1 MILLVNYLFY
11 RGIGCWIASSQAPRN
26 DKKAISGLL
35 LKLAMTIGVLLIWFV
50 LGNMRMIYVREHSVL
65 NDFKVSLVQGNIHQE
80 IKWEE
85 TIRDNTFQIYFDLS
99 EQARDV
105 DEPNLIVFPEAALPV
120 HLMIMRDYYRMLI
133 DFVYEIQTPIFTGFP
148 HAVSHIKYKGQNDP
162 LLYFNAANL
171 FCPENNAGE
180 MYFKNILVPF
190 GERTPFLD
198 RFPILWALQ
207 MGQANFE
214 HGEEVVIYE
223 VDGFRFAPL
232 ICFEIAFPLFLRDIV
247 KEHNPDFFVTITNDA
262 WFYRSIGTHQHAIKA
277 AFRTIETRKS
287 IFRAANTGYSFYTTP
302 DGKIHSKTDLF
313 ERTYITGNLW
323 TYDTLTPY
331 LSYGFV
337 IYFIFFV
344 FFALQITTILICW
357 LSGKNK
363 RVNDGEN
370 LL

>member
-1 MILLVNYLFY
+1 
-11 RGIGCWIASSQAPRN
+11 
-26 DKKAISGLL
+26 
-35 LKLAMTIGVLLIWFV
+35 
-50 LGNMRMIYVREHSVL
+50 
-65 NDFKVSLVQGNIHQE
+65 
-80 IKWEE
+80 
-85 TIRDNTFQIYFDLS
+85 
-99 EQARDV
+99 
-105 DEPNLIVFPEAALPV
+105 
-120 HLMIMRDYYRMLI
+120 
-133 DFVYEIQTPIFTGFP
+133 
-148 HAVSHIKYKGQNDP
+148 
-162 LLYFNAANL
+162 
-171 FCPENNAGE
+171 
-180 MYFKNILVPF
+180 
-190 GERTPFLD
+190 
-198 RFPILWALQ
+198 

-302 DGKIHSKTDLF
+302 DGKIHNKTDLF

-357 LSGKNK
+357 LSGKKK
-363 RVNDGEN
+363 RVNNGED